1 VASKNSCVL
10 FDGDLQDPPEIMES
24 FVSKWREGYD
34 VVYGRR
40 VKREATL
47 FMQAAYK
54 LFYRTF
60 DYFSYLKIPHDAGD
74 CSLLDRRVVD
84 AILRFPERDLFLR
97 GVRAY
102 AGFRQVGV
110 DYVRPERMFGVTTN
124 SFWKNLGW
132 AKKGILSFSYVP
144 LTMLTTAAL
153 FLFGVSVILMI
164 AQLVAKLLFPSLA
177 PKGFASVLLLI
188 LFFGSSNLL
197 AIGVVGEYLAKIFE
211 EVKQRPHFIRRS
223 VIRDG
228 EVRLTAQE
236 QKRRQ

>member
-1 VASKNSCVL
+1 
-10 FDGDLQDPPEIMES
+10 
-24 FVSKWREGYD
+24 
-34 VVYGRR
+34 
-40 VKREATL
+40 
-47 FMQAAYK
+47 
-54 LFYRTF
+54 
-60 DYFSYLKIPHDAGD
+60 
-74 CSLLDRRVVD
+74 
-84 AILRFPERDLFLR
+84 
-97 GVRAY
+97 VRAY

-223 VIRDG
+223 IIRDG